1 VRRAIVRL
9 ASADLRGSRDV
20 ATDDQGRFVFTD
32 LPAGRFTLSAS
43 RPGFVTMNYGAKRF
57 RGAGSPV
64 VLGDGER
71 LHSLRL
77 HLPRGAVITGTVI
90 DALGQPTSALVMA
103 LERVTVDGRAMLQ
116 QRGTA
121 VADDRGMYRIFGLP
135 SGAYLIGVTNGG
147 PLRDAMLPTTD
158 AEMRWAAQRGTG
170 QAAGTA
176 APPARS
182 PVTFA
187 PVFFPGVHAVDAA
200 SAVSVAEGEERAG
213 VDFPLRFVAALSIS
227 GIVTTPDGQPA
238 AGVSLSLTAGADGTA
253 VPLAS
258 RGSVATSVRGE
269 FTFSAVPP
277 GRYVVTAQ
285 ASSAGAPAGRGGQ
298 PAQNDLWLQEPVVV
312 AGDVAGWQ
320 LSLRPAVA
328 IRGKLVAEAASGQ
341 APVDLARVRISA
353 TPGASSPITFTRQAR
368 VHPADSTFSIP
379 FVPTVPYRLTVTVA
393 TAGLSGSAGWIVRS
407 VVVNGRDVLDREF
420 DVLSGRDLE
429 GVVITLTDRTAE
441 LSGRL
446 LDGQGRPT
454 PAFAVI
460 LLPADREQWLR
471 SATRAPRATRSDTSG
486 VFRFEGLPPG
496 TYYLA
501 AATEV
506 DTDEL
511 SNADYL
517 EQFVAGAV
525 SLSIALGERK
535 VQDVR
540 IGGS

>member
-1 VRRAIVRL
+1 LIAFIAAAQVVDAGAPGQARSVPVGTGQIAGVVTTVEGGSVRPVRRAIVRL

-213 VDFPLRFVAALSIS
+213 VDFPLRFVAALTIS

-253 VPLAS
+253 VPALVAVAVIDVLIWAMIAYEH
-258 RGSVATSVRGE
+258 RGYG
-269 FTFSAVPP
+269 P
-277 GRYVVTAQ
+277 GRSQ
-285 ASSAGAPAGRGGQ
+285 FRREAS
-298 PAQNDLWLQEPVVV
+298 
-312 AGDVAGWQ
+312 
-320 LSLRPAVA
+320 
-328 IRGKLVAEAASGQ
+328 AAH
-341 APVDLARVRISA
+341 
-353 TPGASSPITFTRQAR
+353 T
-368 VHPADSTFSIP
+368 
-379 FVPTVPYRLTVTVA
+379 
-393 TAGLSGSAGWIVRS
+393 
-407 VVVNGRDVLDREF
+407 
-420 DVLSGRDLE
+420 
-429 GVVITLTDRTAE
+429 
-441 LSGRL
+441 
-446 LDGQGRPT
+446 
-454 PAFAVI
+454 
-460 LLPADREQWLR
+460 
-471 SATRAPRATRSDTSG
+471 
-486 VFRFEGLPPG
+486 
-496 TYYLA
+496 
-501 AATEV
+501 
-506 DTDEL
+506 
-511 SNADYL
+511 
-517 EQFVAGAV
+517 
-525 SLSIALGERK
+525 
-535 VQDVR
+535 
-540 IGGS
+540 